1 MKIKTLALAMTMS
14 ITATAQTPKL
24 SKDNIEKVLQAM
36 TLEEKAS
43 LLVGGEYDF
52 WSTTAMAGNSSH
64 TVPGAAGSTIAI
76 PRLGIPETILT
87 DGPAGVRIN
96 PTRPET
102 KKRSMQRAFLWAHVL
117 LLRGTRNSLLRL
129 ERL

>member
-52 WSTTAMAGNSSH
+52 WSTTAMAGNSSQ
-64 TVPGAAGSTIAI
+64 TVPGAAGSAVAI
-76 PRLGIPETILT
+76 PPLGIPETILSEI
-87 DGPAGVRIN
+87 G
-96 PTRPET
+96 
-102 KKRSMQRAFLWAHVL
+102 RASC
-117 LLRGTRNSLLRL
+117 RGRG
-129 ERL
+129 